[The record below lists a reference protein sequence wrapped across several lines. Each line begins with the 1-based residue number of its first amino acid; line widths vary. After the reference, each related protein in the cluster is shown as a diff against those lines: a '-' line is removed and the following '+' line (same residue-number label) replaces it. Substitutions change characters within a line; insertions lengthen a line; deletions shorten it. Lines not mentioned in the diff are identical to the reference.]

1 VRMQVRRIV
10 AAAVAVTA
18 AVVVSGCGG
27 PGQAGSAVIIGTDVV
42 PLERVQSQLVTALAR
57 ADQLAQQSGSE
68 IDPANVARGIVSE
81 EVRHNLLTRR
91 AAQDAIVVTD
101 AQVDAY
107 LDANGGVDAVL
118 SRSLSDLP
126 TTRERVR
133 DFLVAAEIGQRV
145 TPGLAV
151 TIDMLFV
158 ASRDEAEQVTNTLAA
173 GGPAADALFTPE
185 RDPRLD
191 ATFQAASNPN
201 EASTVV
207 FGVPVGTV
215 GFFPLDGGEGQWLV
229 FHVVDRRTDRPSDPA
244 AIGSISQ
251 SQLAS
256 IGQRVVQPD
265 GEALGIRVNPRY
277 GAWDPVQSLVVPE
290 GQQGGEIILPP
301 APPAG

>member
-1 VRMQVRRIV
+1 
-10 AAAVAVTA
+10 
-18 AVVVSGCGG
+18 
-27 PGQAGSAVIIGTDVV
+27 
-42 PLERVQSQLVTALAR
+42 
-57 ADQLAQQSGSE
+57 
-68 IDPANVARGIVSE
+68 
-81 EVRHNLLTRR
+81 
-91 AAQDAIVVTD
+91 
-101 AQVDAY
+101 VDAY

-133 DFLVAAEIGQRV
+133 DYLIAAEIGQRV

-229 FHVVDRRTDRPSDPA
+229 FHVVDRRTDMPSDPA

-290 GQQGGEIILPP
+290 GQQGGEIVLPP